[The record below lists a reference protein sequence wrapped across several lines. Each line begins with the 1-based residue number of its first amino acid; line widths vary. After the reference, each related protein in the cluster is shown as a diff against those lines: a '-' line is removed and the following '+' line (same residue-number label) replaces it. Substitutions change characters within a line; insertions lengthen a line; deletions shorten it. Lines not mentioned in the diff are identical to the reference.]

1 MIIHIRQVC
10 TKNRKKNLMSF
21 IHSDVTA
28 AAAAVY
34 LFSAF
39 SEILVIHLFLGYL
52 VGCYSTSV

>member
-21 IHSDVTA
+21 IHSDVT
-28 AAAAVY
+28 AAAVY